1 MPAVILVVD
10 DAKPVRDLAKRA
22 LAPFDAVVTEATNGF
37 NALFAMEQAM
47 PDLILLDVSMPIMDG
62 VELLT
67 LMRSKPE
74 LQRIP
79 VVMLTSPA
87 DHRIRPT
94 LDALG
99 IAAALIKPVQPAG
112 LLTAVQQVLPLQPAK
127 PSAGPAR

>member
-10 DAKPVRDLAKRA
+10 DAKPVRELAKRA
-22 LAPFDAVVTEATNGF
+22 LAPFDVLVTEATNGF
-37 NALFAMEQAM
+37 NALFAMEKAM
-47 PDLILLDVSMPIMDG
+47 PNIILLDVSMPIMDG

-87 DHRIRPT
+87 DHRIRST
-94 LDALG
+94 LGELG
-99 IAAALIKPVQPAG
+99 IAAALIKPIQPAD
-112 LLTAVQQVLPLQPAK
+112 LLAAIQQVLPLQRAK
-127 PSAGPAR
+127 PAAGPAA

>member
-10 DAKPVRDLAKRA
+10 DAKPVRELAKRA
-22 LAPFDAVVTEATNGF
+22 FAPFDVVVTEATNGF

-74 LQRIP
+74 LQGIP

-87 DHRIRPT
+87 DHRIRST
-94 LDALG
+94 LDGLG
-99 IAAALIKPVQPAG
+99 IAAALVKPIKPAD
-112 LLTAVQQVLPLQPAK
+112 LLAAVQQVLPLQPAK
-127 PSAGPAR
+127 PSAGPAA

>member
-10 DAKPVRDLAKRA
+10 DAKPVRELAKRA
-22 LAPFDAVVTEATNGF
+22 LAPFDVLVTEASNGF
-37 NALFAMEQAM
+37 NALFAMEKAM
-47 PDLILLDVSMPIMDG
+47 PNIILLDVSMPIMDG

-94 LDALG
+94 LDELG
-99 IAAALIKPVQPAG
+99 IAAALIKPIQPAD
-112 LLTAVQQVLPLQPAK
+112 LLAAIQQVLPLQRAK
-127 PSAGPAR
+127 PSAGPAA